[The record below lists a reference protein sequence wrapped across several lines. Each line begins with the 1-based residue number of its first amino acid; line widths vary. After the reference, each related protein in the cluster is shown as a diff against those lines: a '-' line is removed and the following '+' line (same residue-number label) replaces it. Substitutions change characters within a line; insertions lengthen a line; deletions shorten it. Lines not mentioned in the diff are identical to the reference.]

1 MQRILAFL
9 RALARHPKT
18 TAAGIAS
25 LVGLGFAG
33 YSNPRILAEP
43 ATWVAILTAI
53 GLLLAADSSGRGG
66 NDQQGPK
73 PPAVAV
79 EQPRPKREV
88 IEMPSASGLLC
99 A

>member
-18 TAAGIAS
+18 TAAVLAS

-33 YSNPRILAEP
+33 YSDPHILAEP
-43 ATWVAILTAI
+43 ATWVAILTAL
-53 GLLLAADSSGRGG
+53 GLLLAADSRG
-66 NDQQGPK
+66 DGPK